1 MWKNNFKKGVDK
13 SPGLCYNTIRK
24 GKENPKHQKGNKMKT
39 NTFISGYYPAM
50 NDRFVV
56 VLGGNEKM
64 VKEFNKGNFG
74 AYAKTVKGVKSGSF
88 KLEKGTIEMY

>member
-1 MWKNNFKKGVDK
+1 
-13 SPGLCYNTIRK
+13 
-24 GKENPKHQKGNKMKT
+24 MKA

-64 VKEFNKGNFG
+64 VEEFNKGNFG
-74 AYAKTVKGVKSGSF
+74 VYTKTVKGFEKGSF
-88 KLEKGTIEMY
+88 KLEKETIEMY